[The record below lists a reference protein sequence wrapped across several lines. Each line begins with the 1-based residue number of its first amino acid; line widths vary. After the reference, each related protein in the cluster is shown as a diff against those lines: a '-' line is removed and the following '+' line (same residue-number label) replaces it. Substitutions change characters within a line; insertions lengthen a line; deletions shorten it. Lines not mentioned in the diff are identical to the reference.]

1 MTKLLHAKDIKPLGT
16 RMLVTKYKK
25 PEKIGSLY
33 LNPAWLV
40 DNSRALWEVV
50 ATTPKANDYLG
61 LEIEPGWILVTMPNR
76 GLHSCLWDADE
87 IYYLFAEEVVKWI
100 PKTW

>member
-1 MTKLLHAKDIKPLGT
+1 MPLLYAKDIEPIGSRL
-16 RMLVTKYKK
+16 LVRKYIK

-33 LNPAWLV
+33 LNPAWLT

-50 ATTPKANDYLG
+50 KISKKAEDYFGMKVKKDSIVITL
-61 LEIEPGWILVTMPNR
+61 PNR
-76 GLHSCLWDADE
+76 GVHYPLWDKE
-87 IYYLFAEEVVKWI
+87 EHYFLFAEEVVKWI